1 MNRLRLMLPCLAAG
15 QGRRGRTGHRS
26 AFSACHCARS
36 DGASTGADPQ
46 KERGASAAN
55 WFWEGHDY
63 CCSATARSSKR
74 PAVVDAGTSACMQIF
89 RGDQRVSNALEL
101 VLWSI
106 ATGPRATRAG
116 SSRTG
121 PGSRRPLCRAPDVV
135 DGAPASGRRPATICG
150 GHRGKAVQRSLK
162 GATRTSASVR
172 APRATAHQRRPRD
185 HCPNVFPAR
194 DQHFHVA
201 GGGHVALLH
210 YHGDHQRGRWNTG
223 TGFRSTCGA
232 AARAKEPDRSCE
244 RPRTSTAASA
254 CW

>member
-1 MNRLRLMLPCLAAG
+1 MVLG
-15 QGRRGRTGHRS
+15 
-26 AFSACHCARS
+26 
-36 DGASTGADPQ
+36 
-46 KERGASAAN
+46 
-55 WFWEGHDY
+55 GHDY
-63 CCSATARSSKR
+63 CGRPPRPSKR
-74 PAVVDAGTSACMQIF
+74 RGRSRWTRACKFFEEIK
-89 RGDQRVSNALEL
+89 VSNALAL

-121 PGSRRPLCRAPDVV
+121 PGSRRPLCRVPGVV
-135 DGAPASGRRPATICG
+135 DGAPASGRRPATICS

-201 GGGHVALLH
+201 GGGHVALLRH
-210 YHGDHQRGRWNTG
+210 HGAQRRRRWNTG
-223 TGFRSTCGA
+223 TGFRSTSGA
-232 AARAKEPDRSCE
+232 SAPGYGPGRCCE
-244 RPRTSTAASA
+244 RPRASPA
-254 CW
+254 TPA

>member
-1 MNRLRLMLPCLAAG
+1 MG
-15 QGRRGRTGHRS
+15 
-26 AFSACHCARS
+26 
-36 DGASTGADPQ
+36 
-46 KERGASAAN
+46 
-55 WFWEGHDY
+55 GHDY
-63 CCSATARSSKR
+63 CGSATAASKR
-74 PAVVDAGTSACMQIF
+74 RGRRWTRACIF
-89 RGDQRVSNALEL
+89 FEEIKVSNALAL
-101 VLWSI
+101 VLWST

-185 HCPNVFPAR
+185 HDPDVFPAG

-201 GGGHVALLH
+201 EGGHVALLH
-210 YHGDHQRGRWNTG
+210 RHGDHQRRRCNTG
-223 TGFRSTCGA
+223 TGFRSTSGA
-232 AARAKEPDRSCE
+232 SARAMEPGRSWE
-244 RPRTSTAASA
+244 RPRTSAATSA

>member
-1 MNRLRLMLPCLAAG
+1 MG
-15 QGRRGRTGHRS
+15 
-26 AFSACHCARS
+26 
-36 DGASTGADPQ
+36 
-46 KERGASAAN
+46 
-55 WFWEGHDY
+55 GHDY
-63 CCSATARSSKR
+63 CRSATAATKR
-74 PAVVDAGTSACMQIF
+74 RGRRWTRACNFFEEIK
-89 RGDQRVSNALEL
+89 VSNALAL
-101 VLWSI
+101 VLWST

-135 DGAPASGRRPATICG
+135 DGAPASGRRPATTCG

-162 GATRTSASVR
+162 GATRTTANVR
-172 APRATAHQRRPRD
+172 APRARAHQRRPRD

-210 YHGDHQRGRWNTG
+210 HHGDHQRGRWNTG

-232 AARAKEPDRSCE
+232 AARAKEPGWSCE
-244 RPRTSTAASA
+244 RPWTSVATSA